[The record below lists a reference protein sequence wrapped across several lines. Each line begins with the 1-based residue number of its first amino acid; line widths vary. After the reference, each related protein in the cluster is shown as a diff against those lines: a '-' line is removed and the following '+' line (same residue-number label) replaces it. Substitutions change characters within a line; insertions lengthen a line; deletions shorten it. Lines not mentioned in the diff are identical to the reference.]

1 MNIHEIISTL
11 RHNAGLS
18 QDELA
23 EKLDVSRQ
31 SVSKWET
38 GKAIPDA
45 DKILALSE
53 LFGVSTDYLLKAG
66 EEDKEPVPPA
76 VIDFSEDDDPTQD
89 IPVLFADEP
98 FYQEPDV
105 TENPKTNR
113 KKFPVKK
120 IILAVISL
128 ILIIALIIPIPTGLY
143 EKWFCEEYIEYPFIL
158 VHGLGGYGAES
169 KINEINPYWG
179 AETGNLATYLREEK
193 GYDVYEASVGPFSS
207 TWDRACE
214 LYAQLTGTTVDY
226 GEAHSKAH
234 NHDRYGRKYTKKA
247 IPDWGNETKGG
258 QIVKINLIGH
268 SFGGATVRM
277 LTSLLEYGSEEEQK
291 ASPENVSE
299 LFTGG
304 KGNLVNSVTT
314 LCSPHNGSTLYY
326 CVEQYNLVDY
336 ALDFLFLGSKL
347 TQGNGISNFYDL
359 HLEHFGI
366 DSDSKDV
373 GSLLKSVFGRGNDN
387 AAYDLS
393 PDGAAQINKNIK
405 MVDKVY
411 YFSYAYSATQ
421 EKGNDHKPD
430 KEIIS
435 LRNILYYPATLI
447 GSYSENKVTDYP
459 IDKTWLENDGM
470 VNVISA
476 KYPFTD
482 EWQEYDSDNIVKG
495 KWNVMPVQKGHHG
508 TVIGM
513 DNTAKQ
519 TRQFYLDLFSMIEEQ
534 PRDKKYYFKGLF

>member
-1 MNIHEIISTL
+1 MTIHEIISTL
-11 RHNAGLS
+11 RRNAGFS

-23 EKLDVSRQ
+23 EKLNVSRQ
-31 SVSKWET
+31 SVSKWEN
-38 GKAIPDA
+38 GKATPDA

-66 EEDKEPVPPA
+66 EEDNEPGPPA

-98 FYQEPDV
+98 FCQEADSS
-105 TENPKTNR
+105 ENQNSNR
-113 KKFPVKK
+113 RKLPVKK
-120 IILAVISL
+120 IIFAAISL

-143 EKWFCEEYIEYPFIL
+143 EKWFCEEYITYPYVL
-158 VHGLGGYGAES
+158 VHGLGGYGADS
-169 KINEINPYWG
+169 KINDINPYWG
-179 AETGNLATYLREEK
+179 SETGNLAAYLNEEK
-193 GYDVYEASVGPFSS
+193 GYEVYEASVGPFSS

-234 NHDRYGRKYTKKA
+234 GHERYGRKYTQKA
-247 IPDWGNETKGG
+247 VPDWGNKTKGG
-258 QIVKINLIGH
+258 QTVKINLIGH

-277 LTSLLEYGSEEEQK
+277 LTSLLEYGNEEEQK

-299 LFTGG
+299 LFKGG
-304 KGNLVNSVTT
+304 KGNLINSVTT
-314 LCSPHNGSTLYY
+314 LCAPHNGSTLYY
-326 CVEQYNLVDY
+326 CIEKYNLVDY
-336 ALDFLFLGSKL
+336 ALDALFLGSKL
-347 TQGNGISNFYDL
+347 TQGNGISDYYDL

-366 DSDSKDV
+366 SSDSRDT
-373 GSLLKSVFGRGNDN
+373 GSILKSEFGQGKDN

-393 PDGAAQINKNIK
+393 PDGAAQINKSIK
-405 MVDKVY
+405 TVDNVY
-411 YFSYAYSATQ
+411 YFSYAYSATRDN
-421 EKGNDHKPD
+421 GNNHKPD
-430 KEIIS
+430 KDIIPVH
-435 LRNILYYPATLI
+435 NILYYPATLI
-447 GSYSENKVTDYP
+447 GSYSENTVSDYN
-459 IDKTWLENDGM
+459 IDKSWLENDGM

-482 EWQEYDSDNIVKG
+482 EWQEYDGNNIVKG